1 MICSS
6 PDKGICLPYLYLLC
20 YSAKFESLSV
30 HLLHLV
36 YQREGFA
43 MADPPVF
50 SLFCTSILLLSLLH
64 LSSAA
69 DTLSSVQSIRE
80 GETLVSPG
88 RKFELGFFSA
98 GSSKNS
104 FLGIWPM
111 VSPET
116 VVWVANRNSPL
127 TDSNGTLEISN
138 EGELVLLNRSK
149 SIIWSTNSTKVFRN
163 PVAQLLDSGN
173 LVLREHSSSDS
184 AYYSWQSFDYPS
196 DTVLVGMTVGWN
208 FRTRLEHRLT
218 SWRSMDDPSPGDYA
232 CRYKIDALP
241 QIEIVSNDS
250 VKVFRTGP
258 WNGVRF
264 GRMSRGPTTVVKP
277 IFVYNG
283 TDAYFAIETKG
294 DITAKVTLNPDGVL
308 QCLLLKNGS
317 TKWDLRYTVPYDPC
331 DRYGH
336 CGANGMCRVNQS
348 PTCLCLQGFM
358 PKSQEEWDM
367 LNSAGGCIRKV
378 PLNCSRRE
386 GFMKLSQVKL
396 PDLVDVQLFKNM
408 SLEECRVECQK
419 NCSCMAYAN
428 SDIREAGCLLWF
440 GNLIDIR
447 EIESDDY
454 DQYLFLRLPASELVH
469 SLSKKLVTITVASVI
484 SGLLIVGTTLSII
497 WKRRMK
503 SRGLPSGM
511 DDIDLPLYDF
521 ATVAVA
527 TNHFSQTNKL
537 GAGGFGSVYK
547 GTLSTGQEV
556 AVKRLSKYSGQ
567 GPDEFM
573 NEVLLIARLQHR
585 NLVGLV
591 GCCIEGEERMLIYE
605 YMPNKSLDYFIFDHD
620 RSSSLAWK
628 RRFDIVLGIARG
640 LLYLHQDSKLQ
651 VIHRDLKTSNILLDA
666 DMNPK
671 ISDFGLARIF
681 HGDDTEEETR
691 RIVGTYGYM
700 SPEYAFD
707 GKFSVKSDVF
717 SFGVLL
723 LEIVSSKR
731 NREFQHP
738 DHHHTL
744 LGHAWLLWSEGR
756 AMELI
761 DETVRA
767 SFIESQAERCI
778 QVGLLCVQKF
788 PEDRPTIS
796 SVILMLANEGA
807 ILPLPKEPGFFG
819 ERSSSSSDAYLVK
832 EESNTNN
839 VVTVT
844 LPEGR

>member
-1 MICSS
+1 
-6 PDKGICLPYLYLLC
+6 
-20 YSAKFESLSV
+20 
-30 HLLHLV
+30 
-36 YQREGFA
+36 
-43 MADPPVF
+43 MADPPIF
-50 SLFCTSILLLSLLH
+50 TLFCTPIIVLSLLH

-80 GETLVSPG
+80 GEILVSPS

-104 FLGIWPM
+104 FLGIWF
-111 VSPET
+111 VASPEM

-149 SIIWSTNSTKVFRN
+149 SIIWSTNSTKVLQN
-163 PVAQLLDSGN
+163 AVAQLLDSGN
-173 LVLREHSSSDS
+173 LVLGERNSSDS
-184 AYYSWQSFDYPS
+184 TDYSWQSFDYPS
-196 DTVLVGMTVGWN
+196 DTILV
-208 FRTRLEHRLT
+208 
-218 SWRSMDDPSPGDYA
+218 A
-232 CRYKIDALP
+232 
-241 QIEIVSNDS
+241 
-250 VKVFRTGP
+250 
-258 WNGVRF
+258 
-264 GRMSRGPTTVVKP
+264 
-277 IFVYNG
+277 
-283 TDAYFAIETKG
+283 AYYAIETLE
-294 DITAKVTLNPDGVL
+294 DNITGKITLSPDGVA
-308 QCLLLKNGS
+308 QALLLTSGS
-317 TKWDLRYTVPYDPC
+317 TKWDMILSLPYDPC
-331 DRYGH
+331 DSYGY
-336 CGANGMCRVNQS
+336 CGTNGICRVNQS
-348 PTCLCLQGFM
+348 PRCLCLQGFM
-358 PKSQEEWDM
+358 PKLQAEWDM
-367 LNSAGGCIRKV
+367 LNTAGGCIRKV
-378 PLNCSRRE
+378 PLNCSRGE
-386 GFMKLSQVKL
+386 GFMELSQVKL
-396 PDLVDVQLFKNM
+396 PDLVDFQLFKNM
-408 SLEECRVECQK
+408 SLKECKVECLK

-428 SDIREAGCLLWF
+428 SDIRGPGCLLWF
-440 GNLIDIR
+440 GNLIDIK
-447 EIESDDY
+447 EIDIVGY
-454 DQYLFLRLPASELVH
+454 DQYLFLRLPASELDSLR
-469 SLSKKLVTITVASVI
+469 SLSKKLVAITVASAI
-484 SGLLIVGTTLSII
+484 SGLLIVGMALSII

-547 GTLSTGQEV
+547 VTIKYMQGSLSIGQEV

-591 GCCIEGEERMLIYE
+591 GCCVEGEERMLIYE
-605 YMPNKSLDYFIFDHD
+605 YMPNKSLDYFVFGWNHLIFL
-620 RSSSLAWK
+620 SSFSLDSS
-628 RRFDIVLGIARG
+628 RFEVVLGIARG

-651 VIHRDLKTSNILLDA
+651 VIHRDLKTSNILLDN
-666 DMNPK
+666 DMSPK

-681 HGDDTEEETR
+681 QGDDTEEETR

-700 SPEYAFD
+700 TLDYAFD

-723 LEIVSSKR
+723 LETISSKR
-731 NREFQHP
+731 NRGFQHP

-761 DETVRA
+761 DESICA
-767 SFIESQAERCI
+767 SFIESQAKRCI
-778 QVGLLCVQKF
+778 QVGLLCIQKF
-788 PEDRPTIS
+788 PEDRPTMS
-796 SVILMLANEGA
+796 SVVFMLANEGA
-807 ILPLPKEPGFFG
+807 TLPLPKEPDFFV
-819 ERSSSSSDAYLVK
+819 ERSSGSSDAYFVK
-832 EESNTNN
+832 EESNTHN

>member
-1 MICSS
+1 
-6 PDKGICLPYLYLLC
+6 
-20 YSAKFESLSV
+20 
-30 HLLHLV
+30 
-36 YQREGFA
+36 
-43 MADPPVF
+43 MADPPIF
-50 SLFCTSILLLSLLH
+50 SFFCTSIIVLSLLP
-64 LSSAA
+64 LSNTA

-104 FLGIWPM
+104 YLGIWFV

-116 VVWVANRNSPL
+116 AVWVANRNNPL
-127 TDSNGTLEISN
+127 TDSNGTLKISN
-138 EGELVLLNRSK
+138 EGELVILNRAN
-149 SIIWSTNSTKVFRN
+149 SIIWSTNSTKALRN

-173 LVLREHSSSDS
+173 LVLKERNSLDS
-184 AYYSWQSFDYPS
+184 ADYSWQSFDYPS
-196 DTVLVGMTVGWN
+196 DTFLVGMTLGWN
-208 FRTRLEHRLT
+208 FRTGLERHLT
-218 SWRSMDDPSPGDYA
+218 SWRSTDDPSPGDYTLK
-232 CRYKIDALP
+232 YKIEGLP
-241 QIEIVSNDS
+241 QLEIVSNGS
-250 VKVFRTGP
+250 VKVHRSGP
-258 WNGVRF
+258 WNGV
-264 GRMSRGPTTVVKP
+264 GLGGMSKVSSLIAKT
-277 IFVYNG
+277 IFVHNE
-283 TDAYFAIETKG
+283 TAAYIAIEIFKD
-294 DITAKVTLNPDGVL
+294 DITAKFTLSPDGIV
-308 QCLLLKNGS
+308 QTLLLKSGS
-317 TKWDLRYTVPYDPC
+317 TKWDLTFSVPDNPC
-331 DRYGH
+331 DNYGH
-336 CGANGMCRVNQS
+336 CGTNGVCRVNRS
-348 PTCLCLQGFM
+348 LRCLCLQGFM
-358 PKSQEEWDM
+358 PRSQEEWDM
-367 LNSAGGCIRKV
+367 LNSTGGCIRKV
-378 PLNCSRRE
+378 PLNCSRGE
-386 GFMKLSQVKL
+386 GFMKLSHVKL
-396 PDLVDVQLFKNM
+396 PDLIDFQLFKSMN
-408 SLEECRVECQK
+408 LKECKVECLK

-428 SDIREAGCLLWF
+428 SDVRGAGCLMWF
-440 GNLIDIR
+440 GDLIDIK
-447 EIESDDY
+447 EIDIGGY
-454 DQYLFLRLPASELVH
+454 GQYLFVRLPASELGSIR
-469 SLSKKLVTITVASVI
+469 SLSKKLVTITMASAI
-484 SGLLIVGTTLSII
+484 SGLLIVGTALSII

-521 ATVAVA
+521 ATVAAA

-547 GTLSTGQEV
+547 GILSTGQEV

-573 NEVLLIARLQHR
+573 NEALLIAKLQHR

-605 YMPNKSLDYFIFDHD
+605 YMPNKSLDYFIFEND

-628 RRFDIVLGIARG
+628 RRFDIVLGITRG
-640 LLYLHQDSKLQ
+640 LLYLHRDSKLK

-681 HGDDTEEETR
+681 RGDDTEAETR

-700 SPEYAFD
+700 SPEYVID

-731 NREFQHP
+731 NRGFQHP

-744 LGHAWLLWSEGR
+744 LGHAWLLWRAGR

-761 DETVRA
+761 DEFERA
-767 SFIESQAERCI
+767 SFVVSQAERCI

-788 PEDRPTIS
+788 PEDRPTMS
-796 SVILMLANEGA
+796 SVVFMLANEGA
-807 ILPLPKEPGFFG
+807 TLPLPKEPSFFI
-819 ERSSSSSDAYLVK
+819 ERNSDTSCAYFVK
-832 EESNTNN
+832 EESNTCN

>member
-1 MICSS
+1 
-6 PDKGICLPYLYLLC
+6 
-20 YSAKFESLSV
+20 
-30 HLLHLV
+30 
-36 YQREGFA
+36 
-43 MADPPVF
+43 MADPPIF
-50 SLFCTSILLLSLLH
+50 TLFCTPIIVLSLLH

-80 GETLVSPG
+80 GETLVSPS
-88 RKFELGFFSA
+88 RKFELGFFSP

-104 FLGIWPM
+104 FLGIWF
-111 VSPET
+111 VASPET

-138 EGELVLLNRSK
+138 EGELVLQNA
-149 SIIWSTNSTKVFRN
+149 
-163 PVAQLLDSGN
+163 VAQLLDSGN
-173 LVLREHSSSDS
+173 LVLGERNSSDS
-184 AYYSWQSFDYPS
+184 TDYSWQSFDYPS
-196 DTVLVGMTVGWN
+196 DTILVGMIFGWN
-208 FRTRLEHRLT
+208 FRTGVEHYLT
-218 SWRSMDDPSPGDYA
+218 SWRSLDDPSPGEYTG
-232 CRYKIDALP
+232 RYKIDGLP
-241 QIEIVSNDS
+241 RLEIVCNGS
-250 VKVFRTGP
+250 VKVYRSAP
-258 WNGVRF
+258 WNGVNLND
-264 GRMSRGPTTVVKP
+264 MSKVSNPVAKSF
-277 IFVYNG
+277 FVHNK
-283 TDAYFAIETKG
+283 TAAYYAIETL
-294 DITAKVTLNPDGVL
+294 A
-308 QCLLLKNGS
+308 LLLKSGS
-317 TKWDLRYTVPYDPC
+317 TKWNMILSLPYDPC
-331 DRYGH
+331 DSYGY
-336 CGANGMCRVNQS
+336 CGANGICRVNQS
-348 PTCLCLQGFM
+348 PRCLCLQGFM
-358 PKSQEEWDM
+358 PKLQVEWDM
-367 LNSAGGCIRKV
+367 LNTAGGCIRKV
-378 PLNCSRRE
+378 PLNCSRGE

-396 PDLVDVQLFKNM
+396 PDLVDFQLFKNM
-408 SLEECRVECQK
+408 SLKECKVECLK

-428 SDIREAGCLLWF
+428 SDIRGPGCLLWF
-440 GNLIDIR
+440 GNLIDIK
-447 EIESDDY
+447 EIDIVGY
-454 DQYLFLRLPASELVH
+454 DQYLFLRLPASELDSLR
-469 SLSKKLVTITVASVI
+469 SLSKKLVAITVASAI
-484 SGLLIVGTTLSII
+484 SGLLIVGMALSII

-547 GTLSTGQEV
+547 GSLSTGQV

-591 GCCIEGEERMLIYE
+591 GCCVEREERMLIYE

-620 RSSSLAWK
+620 RRCSLAWK
-628 RRFDIVLGIARG
+628 RRFEIVLGIARG
-640 LLYLHQDSKLQ
+640 LLYLHRDSKLQ
-651 VIHRDLKTSNILLDA
+651 VIHRDLKTSNILLDN
-666 DMNPK
+666 DMSPK

-681 HGDDTEEETR
+681 QGDDTEEETR

-723 LEIVSSKR
+723 LETISSKR
-731 NREFQHP
+731 NRGFQHP

-761 DETVRA
+761 DESICA
-767 SFIESQAERCI
+767 SFIESQAKRCI

-788 PEDRPTIS
+788 PEDRPTMS
-796 SVILMLANEGA
+796 SVVFMLANEGPT
-807 ILPLPKEPGFFG
+807 LPLPKEPGFFV
-819 ERSSSSSDAYLVK
+819 ERSSGSSDAYFVK
-832 EESNTNN
+832 EESNTHN